1 MPNERRTHPGFLSH
15 GEAARD
21 SARTSAMVQGF
32 LRWNTIQRIGETN
45 NFTLEFDRT
54 ERTVLLYGKETPKG
68 CPFKLA
74 FDENETEAITNLL
87 TKAKDYF
94 HKH

>member
-1 MPNERRTHPGFLSH
+1 MPNERRTHPGFLSD

-32 LRWNTIQRIGETN
+32 LKWNAILKVGETN
-45 NFTLEFDRT
+45 NFAVDFDRSK
-54 ERTVLLYGKETPKG
+54 RVILVYGKETPKG

-74 FDENETEAITNLL
+74 FDESETKTITDLL
-87 TKAKDYF
+87 TKTKAYF
-94 HKH
+94 HEH